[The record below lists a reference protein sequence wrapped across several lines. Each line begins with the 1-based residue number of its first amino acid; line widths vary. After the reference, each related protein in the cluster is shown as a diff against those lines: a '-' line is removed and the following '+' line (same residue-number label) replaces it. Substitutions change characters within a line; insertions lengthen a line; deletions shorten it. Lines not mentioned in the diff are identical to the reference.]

1 MFGGVCVKQL
11 LEKTLED
18 RLAYLIND
26 RAIKQPQLMSDVEA
40 VERKKELFARRQ
52 VEIVKAKAKTK
63 LLDSALQDDGA
74 QHVQYLA
81 HLTYVCKDVDDSF
94 YLEEQVEK
102 EKHFFITTCLSKIG

>member
-1 MFGGVCVKQL
+1 MKQL

-52 VEIVKAKAKTK
+52 VEISVSSGLTGRPNERFK
-63 LLDSALQDDGA
+63 DMNSADISPLFM
-74 QHVQYLA
+74 
-81 HLTYVCKDVDDSF
+81 T
-94 YLEEQVEK
+94 
-102 EKHFFITTCLSKIG
+102 

>member
-40 VERKKELFARRQ
+40 VERKKSF
-52 VEIVKAKAKTK
+52 
-63 LLDSALQDDGA
+63 LLEDRLR
-74 QHVQYLA
+74 L
-81 HLTYVCKDVDDSF
+81 
-94 YLEEQVEK
+94 
-102 EKHFFITTCLSKIG
+102 